1 MPRAFQ
7 RCRIHED
14 QIVKKGK
21 GRQFAEEDMFYSIT
35 GKIVYSDTSAVAL
48 DCNGVAFRCTV
59 TLNTLK
65 NIGRLGEEAML
76 FTYLSVREDA
86 LELFGFNDQQE
97 LEFFKLLLGVSG
109 VGPKAAIAILS
120 QNTPN
125 ALALSIAAG
134 DVKAITRAQGVGPK
148 IAQRVV
154 LELKDKMAKLA
165 PSHISSAEVGSSQ
178 QINLGGNISEA
189 VSALAA
195 LGFSAADAA
204 RALTGA
210 DPEMKVEELIKI
222 GLKKLY

>member
-1 MPRAFQ
+1 
-7 RCRIHED
+7 
-14 QIVKKGK
+14 
-21 GRQFAEEDMFYSIT
+21 MFYSIT
-35 GKIVYSDTSAVAL
+35 GKIVYSDTSSVAL
-48 DCNGVAFRCTV
+48 DCAGVAFRCTV

-65 NIGRLGEEAML
+65 NLGKLGDTATL

-86 LELFGFNDQQE
+86 LELFGFYDQQE
-97 LEFFKLLLGVSG
+97 LEFFKLLLDVSG

-125 ALALSIAAG
+125 MLALSIAAG
-134 DVKAITRAQGVGPK
+134 DVKAITKAQGVGPK
-148 IAQRVV
+148 IAQRVI

-165 PSHISSAEVGSSQ
+165 PSRVSSEDASPMQ
-178 QINLGGNISEA
+178 QINMGGNISEA

-204 RALTGA
+204 KALQGA
-210 DPEMKVEELIKI
+210 DPQTRVEDLVKI

>member
-1 MPRAFQ
+1 
-7 RCRIHED
+7 
-14 QIVKKGK
+14 
-21 GRQFAEEDMFYSIT
+21 MFYSIT
-35 GKIVYSDTSAVAL
+35 GKIVYSDPSTVAL
-48 DCNGVAFRCTV
+48 ECGGVAFKCSV

-65 NIGRLGEEAML
+65 ELGRRGETTTL
-76 FTYLSVREDA
+76 YTYLSVREDA
-86 LELFGFNDQQE
+86 LELFGFSNEQE
-97 LEFFKLLLGVSG
+97 LEFFKMLLNVSG

-165 PSHISSAEVGSSQ
+165 PQ
-178 QINLGGNISEA
+178 QISAREVNAGAQINMGGNISEA

-204 RALTGA
+204 RALGGE
-210 DPEMKVEELIKI
+210 DPAAKVEDLIKI

>member
-1 MPRAFQ
+1 
-7 RCRIHED
+7 
-14 QIVKKGK
+14 
-21 GRQFAEEDMFYSIT
+21 MFYSIT
-35 GKIVYSDTSAVAL
+35 GKIVYSDTSSVAL
-48 DCNGVAFRCTV
+48 DCAGVAFRCTV

-65 NIGRLGEEAML
+65 NLGKLGDTATL

-86 LELFGFNDQQE
+86 LELFGFYDQQE
-97 LEFFKLLLGVSG
+97 LEFFKLLLDVSG

-125 ALALSIAAG
+125 MLALSIAAG
-134 DVKAITRAQGVGPK
+134 DVKAITKAQGVGPK
-148 IAQRVV
+148 IAQRVI

-165 PSHISSAEVGSSQ
+165 PSRVSSEDASSMQ
-178 QINLGGNISEA
+178 QINMGGNISEA

-204 RALTGA
+204 KALQGA
-210 DPEMKVEELIKI
+210 DPQTRVEDLVKI

>member
-1 MPRAFQ
+1 
-7 RCRIHED
+7 
-14 QIVKKGK
+14 
-21 GRQFAEEDMFYSIT
+21 MFYSIT
-35 GKIVYSDTSAVAL
+35 GKIVYSDPASVAL
-48 DCNGVAFRCTV
+48 SCGGVSFRCTV
-59 TLNTLK
+59 SLNTLK
-65 NIGRLGEEAML
+65 NIGRQGETATL
-76 FTYLSVREDA
+76 YTYLSVREDA
-86 LELFGFNDQQE
+86 LELFGFYDQQE

-120 QNTPN
+120 QNTPDS
-125 ALALSIAAG
+125 LALSIAAG

-165 PSHISSAEVGSSQ
+165 PSHISSGEIGNAE

-204 RALTGA
+204 KALSGA
-210 DPEMKVEELIKI
+210 DPAGKVEDLIKI